1 MLPLPSGLLRHKT
14 CIIKSIKENRSF
26 LLSINRIDHSAY
38 LVPLRYPDMPG
49 VTEKRTFSD
58 IMNSLAAGNPT
69 PLEIKTMSSYLQLRL
84 NEALLRAMGGGHYV
98 SPMALFMKPSF
109 SKPEAAAPP
118 VSQESQPAAA
128 SLDQIVQQAATAH
141 HVDPSL
147 ISAVIKAESGGNPR
161 ATSPKGAMGMMQLMP
176 GTARDLGV
184 KDPYDPLQNVM
195 GGTKYLK
202 MLLSRY
208 DGNRDLALAAYN
220 WGPGNLE
227 KSHRS
232 MPRETVEYVARI
244 KRFLGE
250 RA

>member
-1 MLPLPSGLLRHKT
+1 
-14 CIIKSIKENRSF
+14 
-26 LLSINRIDHSAY
+26 LSINRIDHSAY
-38 LVPLRYPDMPG
+38 VAPLRGPVMPG
-49 VTEKRTFSD
+49 LTGKRTFSD
-58 IMNSLAAGNPT
+58 MMSSLVNGNPT
-69 PLEIKTMSSYLQLRL
+69 PQEIKAMASYLQLRL
-84 NEALLRAMGGGHYV
+84 NEALLQAMGGGHYV
-98 SPMALFMKPSF
+98 SPMAFFTKQPF
-109 SKPEAAAPP
+109 YEPEAAASP
-118 VSQESQPAAA
+118 VSQEPQPTT
-128 SLDQIVQQAATAH
+128 LDQIVRQAAAAH
-141 HVDPSL
+141 NVDPSL
-147 ISAVIKAESGGNPR
+147 IRAVIKAESGGNAQ

-184 KDPYDPLQNVM
+184 QDPYDPLQNVM